1 MLLKMLCRMCRC
13 FAEPEPSPKSDPKEQ
28 AKAKKP
34 KGKKA

>member
-1 MLLKMLCRMCRC
+1 MLMRILCRMCRC
-13 FAEPEPSPKSDPKEQ
+13 FAEPKPSAEPDTKKR

>member
-1 MLLKMLCRMCRC
+1 MFMRMLCRMCRC
-13 FAEPEPSPKSDPKEQ
+13 FADPKPSAKSDTKKR